1 MQIINQP
8 SLSWSHSNK
17 LLLTQWQFPNES
29 INALYLNFIFSDV
42 DIFLREEPQPRTT
55 YLAGDFSTPPGHC
68 KHTHTHTHT
77 YTHHSLS
84 PFLSST
90 YTHTR
95 ISRRKIIP
103 CPAALA
109 SRPTSITAS
118 EQTNTLGNA
127 HWRLPRN
134 MDTSSLIWRRSVRV
148 PCCCHYH

>member
-42 DIFLREEPQPRTT
+42 DIFCARSLNPRTT
-55 YLAGDFSTPPGHC
+55 RLAGDFSSPPDHC

-77 YTHHSLS
+77 HTHAFPLS
-84 PFLSST
+84 FSII
-90 YTHTR
+90 YIHTHTP
-95 ISRRKIIP
+95 RREIIP

-109 SRPTSITAS
+109 SRRMSITAS
-118 EQTNTLGNA
+118 EHPWKCSLTASLQHGHVQPHLKKISESPM
-127 HWRLPRN
+127 LL
-134 MDTSSLIWRRSVRV
+134 SLSLI
-148 PCCCHYH
+148 

>member
-42 DIFLREEPQPRTT
+42 DIFCARSLNPGRLIWQGTFLLRRATANTHTHATFP
-55 YLAGDFSTPPGHC
+55 LSFSIIHI
-68 KHTHTHTHT
+68 HTHT
-77 YTHHSLS
+77 
-84 PFLSST
+84 P
-90 YTHTR
+90 
-95 ISRRKIIP
+95 RRKIIL

-109 SRPTSITAS
+109 SRRTSITAS

-127 HWRLPRN
+127 HWRLPCN